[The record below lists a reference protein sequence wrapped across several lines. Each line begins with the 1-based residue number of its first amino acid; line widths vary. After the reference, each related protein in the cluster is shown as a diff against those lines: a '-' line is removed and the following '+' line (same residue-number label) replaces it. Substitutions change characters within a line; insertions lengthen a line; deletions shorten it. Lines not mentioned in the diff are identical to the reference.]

1 MRECFTY
8 VCYLQRVFF
17 LILTNADDQAFFFI
31 NDYEPFLSPE
41 IETWIRVIILT
52 LHQLSLHQ

>member
-8 VCYLQRVFF
+8 VCYLQRMFF
-17 LILTNADDQAFFFI
+17 LMLTSADDKAFF

-41 IETWIRVIILT
+41 IETWIRIIIL
-52 LHQLSLHQ
+52 

>member
-17 LILTNADDQAFFFI
+17 LILTSADDKAFFFS
-31 NDYEPFLSPE
+31 NDYVWSQNSLIINECTEKDSQMYF
-41 IETWIRVIILT
+41 VIYL
-52 LHQLSLHQ
+52 

>member
-8 VCYLQRVFF
+8 VCNLEC
-17 LILTNADDQAFFFI
+17 FFFI
-31 NDYEPFLSPE
+31 LTSADDEAFFLSNDYEPFLPPE
-41 IETWIRVIILT
+41 IETWIRIIILR